1 MVSGEQLYIL
11 FCIIIGMFLVID
23 SMDSGLTS
31 AANSTG
37 GGFVHGTE
45 IWTKVIFGVIAGISV
60 IYIAASG

>member
-1 MVSGEQLYIL
+1 MVSGDQLYVL
-11 FCIIIGMFLVID
+11 FCIIIGMFLIVG

-45 IWTKVIFGVIAGISV
+45 IWTKVIFGVMAGISLM
-60 IYIAASG
+60 YLSASG